1 MPEIG
6 CAEWLK
12 QIRLDLGEDD
22 LKLTDILTP
31 ENFDLLVNAAFDLG
45 KLSCSTQE
53 ATPHST
59 KRIKEDLMKAS
70 ELKQTLSETNST
82 DEIDAQKLLQ
92 VCL

>member
-1 MPEIG
+1 MELGLYRIG
-6 CAEWLK
+6 CNYGNLNGKVSYARDRMRRMARLLK

-59 KRIKEDLMKAS
+59 KRIEEDLMKAS
-70 ELKQTLSETNST
+70 
-82 DEIDAQKLLQ
+82 
-92 VCL
+92 